1 MRFPGGGIGMG
12 VGGLGLVGGLVYLA
26 IQMWASSGSPTGAAV
41 SRLIEESQR
50 GVETGAPVPRGS
62 QAPITGS
69 CRGVT
74 SESDPAKFVVCV
86 ETNVQAFWRRQL
98 ASATSGGGYRPAKL
112 VLFSEATPQRVR
124 DRQRRDRA
132 VLLPRGRARL
142 SGPRVLRRSCSG
154 AFTRAAA
161 TSPRRTSSRTSTATA
176 CRTCWGPWR
185 RVQQAEEE
193 HPGERGPLSVRLE
206 LQADCYAGVWGH
218 AAYAEGKVSR
228 AEIAEALDAA
238 AAVGDDRIQK
248 EVTGRVNP
256 ETFTHGSAAA
266 RQKWFSV
273 GMESGDPAA
282 CATFHDGG
290 EPAAPDLTRARLGSA
305 PRRRGRFFEVKQ
317 RSLTDEILSW

>member
-1 MRFPGGGIGMG
+1 MRFPGGGVGMG

-26 IQMWASSGSPTGAAV
+26 IQVWASSGSPTGAAV

-62 QAPITGS
+62 QTPLTGS

-86 ETNVQAFWRRQL
+86 QTNVQAFWRRQL

-112 VLFSEATPQRVR
+112 VLFNEATPSGCGTASAATGPFYCPEDEHVYL
-124 DRQRRDRA
+124 DLGFFAELQRRFHA
-132 VLLPRGRARL
+132 RGGDFAEAYIVAHEY
-142 SGPRVLRRSCSG
+142 GH
-154 AFTRAAA
+154 
-161 TSPRRTSSRTSTATA
+161 
-176 CRTCWGPWR
+176 
-185 RVQQAEEE
+185 RVQDMLGTMGRVQRAEQEQ
-193 HPGERGPLSVRLE
+193 PGERGPLSVRLE

-228 AEIAEALDAA
+228 GEIAEALDAA

-266 RQKWFSV
+266 RQRWFSV

-290 EPAAPDLTRARLGSA
+290 
-305 PRRRGRFFEVKQ
+305 
-317 RSLTDEILSW
+317 